1 MYIIFNK
8 TSVSQCYRYINE
20 AAGER
25 VSKRTVHQ
33 EAVSISHDD
42 EEGKGFEMIAS
53 AFACRSHRSHH
64 RWLVCGPT
72 VTPCSTSLPL
82 LSLSSTSFHT
92 RTRERIVGAN
102 RFSRTKPPCSSPS
115 SSGADTRFNRSSIA
129 RSKSDSARV
138 DTLSKTE
145 SRFSILLIKN
155 RSYSRVL
162 IVYFSSFFFV
172 CGERGYMKLFVNFIT
187 RMVKKKG
194 KVCSWGRNNYSI
206 SSRWIFLLCFVCN
219 NRLLLVV
226 VVSISFYFHSTEIL
240 FVIEYGKLVFTS
252 IAIRK
257 FMQFICWIFIE
268 IHFPWIYKFFL
279 QENLYCFLLY
289 YVSIKFYRH
298 QLLEMLSCF
307 FSSFF
312 NWLRNA
318 VAQKHEK

>member
-1 MYIIFNK
+1 M
-8 TSVSQCYRYINE
+8 
-20 AAGER
+20 
-25 VSKRTVHQ
+25 
-33 EAVSISHDD
+33 
-42 EEGKGFEMIAS
+42 
-53 AFACRSHRSHH
+53 
-64 RWLVCGPT
+64 
-72 VTPCSTSLPL
+72 
-82 LSLSSTSFHT
+82 
-92 RTRERIVGAN
+92 
-102 RFSRTKPPCSSPS
+102 
-115 SSGADTRFNRSSIA
+115 
-129 RSKSDSARV
+129 
-138 DTLSKTE
+138 
-145 SRFSILLIKN
+145 
-155 RSYSRVL
+155 
-162 IVYFSSFFFV
+162 YFSSFFFV

-226 VVSISFYFHSTEIL
+226 VVSISFYFHSTEIS
-240 FVIEYGKLVFTS
+240 FVIEYDKLVFTS

-318 VAQKHEK
+318 VAQKREK